1 VFYSY
6 VDRLFGQYSTQM
18 NMYKGIY
25 SGHLEK
31 RGFSRMGIPFFLL

>member
-1 VFYSY
+1 
-6 VDRLFGQYSTQM
+6 
-18 NMYKGIY
+18 MYKGIY